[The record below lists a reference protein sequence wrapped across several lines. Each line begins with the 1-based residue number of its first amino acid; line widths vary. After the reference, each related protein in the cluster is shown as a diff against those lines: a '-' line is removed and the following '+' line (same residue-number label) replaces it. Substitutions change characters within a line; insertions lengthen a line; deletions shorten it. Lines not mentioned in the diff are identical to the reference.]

1 MGKRIALLLVAVLAL
16 AVLAAG
22 CGDGDGDETAAA
34 AADGGSPTKA
44 QYVKRATALCRA
56 ERLRIAGELEDFAA
70 EGGGDEVATRAME
83 EVILP
88 GFRSQYEGLRKLTP
102 PSGEEDF
109 LDLMLSKL
117 SRSLEDGEED
127 LTRFFRVK
135 PSAYSEFAE
144 GSLMTEEFGI
154 KDCGSL
160 ATSPR
165 AVYAS
170 F

>member
-1 MGKRIALLLVAVLAL
+1 MGKRIVLLLVAVVAL
-16 AVLAAG
+16 AVLSAG
-22 CGDGDGDETAAA
+22 CGGGDGDETAAA
-34 AADGGSPTKA
+34 AADGGSLTKS
-44 QYVKRATALCRA
+44 QYVQRATALCQA
-56 ERLRIAGELEDFAA
+56 ERRRISAELDAFDGSPA
-70 EGGGDEVATRAME
+70 EAME
-83 EVILP
+83 EVILS
-88 GFRSQYEGLRKLTP
+88 GFRTQYEGLRKLTP

-117 SRSLEDGEED
+117 SISLEDGEED
-127 LTRFFRVK
+127 LARFFRIK
-135 PSAYSEFAE
+135 ASAYSEFAE

-154 KDCGSL
+154 KGCGSL